1 MNRNILLMN
10 ERRNPHVFVR
20 MKSCLFLVLAL
31 LLVLGSLDANA
42 QFRRN
47 YHADMAV
54 DADVQEDFYKRY
66 PDLRD
71 ESDVVATTARKLATE
86 RPSTQSDA
94 EAAEMLA
101 ARVRTIL
108 AMRPEL
114 EWQKKAMA
122 LYPDLSVAGSDFNT
136 LFLRHVRE
144 LEKTS
149 PQFMQ
154 EPSWPVLLARRVA
167 DELRPKSAATSI
179 AGTATGPAATSGAAT
194 ATVKPASPAR
204 WWMIWPS
211 VIVLVILLALPARFL
226 MRCSRAFAGTEG
238 SNILWQRALLPT
250 SGAYLVVALAAMW
263 RTFTANADMGI
274 VDRFGVTLLVSLL
287 TGVVFAVLAYAIT
300 LGGMW
305 WWRHREAA
313 SLRTAGAG
321 ERKA

>member
-1 MNRNILLMN
+1 MN
-10 ERRNPHVFVR
+10 ERRNPHVSVR
-20 MKSCLFLVLAL
+20 MKSCLLFVFAL
-31 LLVLGSLDANA
+31 LIVLGSLDVQA
-42 QFRRN
+42 QLRRN

-71 ESDVVATTARKLATE
+71 ESDIVFSVARKLASE
-86 RPSTQSDA
+86 RPATQSDA

-101 ARVRTIL
+101 ARVHTIL
-108 AMRPEL
+108 AMRTEL

-122 LYPDLSVAGSDFNT
+122 LFPELGVADSDFNR

-167 DELRPKSAATSI
+167 DELRPKTPTTGI
-179 AGTATGPAATSGAAT
+179 AGSATPPAAVTPST
-194 ATVKPASPAR
+194 KPASPAR
-204 WWMIWPS
+204 WWTTWPS
-211 VIVLVILLALPARFL
+211 VIVLLVLIALPARW
-226 MRCSRAFAGTEG
+226 MVRCSRAFADTEG
-238 SNILWQRALLPT
+238 SNILWQRALLPAA
-250 SGAYLVVALAAMW
+250 GVYLLVALVAMW

-287 TGVVFAVLAYAIT
+287 SGAAFAVLGYGLA

-305 WWRHREAA
+305 WWRHREASA
-313 SLRTAGAG
+313 LRAGAVEVG